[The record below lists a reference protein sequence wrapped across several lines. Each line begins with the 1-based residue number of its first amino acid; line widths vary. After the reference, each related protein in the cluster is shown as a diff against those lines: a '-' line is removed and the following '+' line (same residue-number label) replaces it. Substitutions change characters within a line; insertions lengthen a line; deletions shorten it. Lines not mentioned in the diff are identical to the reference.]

1 MRDSDK
7 EYKILNDI
15 SFRLGDN
22 TQVSG
27 DIKSFTELDT
37 SASCNGV
44 IAEFSAKY
52 PNISLEVIHNNG
64 ERIKP

>member
-1 MRDSDK
+1 MRDSDT

-15 SFRLGDN
+15 AFRIGDN

-27 DIKSFTELDT
+27 DIKLFTELDT
-37 SASCNGV
+37 CTSCNRV
-44 IAEFSAKY
+44 IAEVSAKY